1 MACACHGEKKLRV
14 VRTKPTDQC
23 TACARKH
30 TRDAW
35 SAYNECAY
43 EIENRE
49 FVAGQLRDAMRHLQ
63 RDHREEA
70 LRCRD
75 LALVIEEVRDV
86 DSLSSTL
93 TSLDQLRRDIL
104 QLYLADHPEI
114 AERMERLQNSK

>member
-1 MACACHGEKKLRV
+1 MACSCHGKEKMRV

-30 TRDAW
+30 ARDAW

-86 DSLSSTL
+86 DSLSGTL
-93 TSLDQLRRDIL
+93 ASLDKLRQDIL
-104 QLYLADHPEI
+104 QLYLADHPEVV
-114 AERMERLQNSK
+114 ERMERLQNSK